1 MSAMRAPDAI
11 IALDAVSKRYGGK
24 AVLHEVSL
32 SVERGEC
39 LALVGHNGAGKTTL
53 FKLMLG
59 LTRPSAGRIL
69 IEGEDPAGR
78 AAVARRAAIGVLPES
93 VAFHNAMTGR
103 EVLAFYARLK
113 GQSTSIC
120 DGLLARFGLAEAAKQ
135 RVGTYSKGMR
145 QRLGLAQAVMGTPRL
160 LLFDEPTSGLD
171 PAFRQSFY
179 ELLSRQRDAGTTA
192 IISSHALTEI
202 EARAD
207 RVAIM
212 NHGRLVACGSL
223 EALRDGA
230 KLRTRLRVTVKP
242 GESGRL
248 AEGLGAFAGIERIND
263 RTLDLTCP
271 TRDKMDL
278 LRRITALGPAVED
291 IDVHPPTLEEIY
303 QTFATGEGL

>member
-1 MSAMRAPDAI
+1 MRAPDAMV
-11 IALDAVSKRYGGK
+11 ALDAVSKRYGGK

-53 FKLMLG
+53 IKLMLG

-93 VAFHNAMTGR
+93 VAFHNAMTGW

-113 GQSTSIC
+113 GQSTAVC
-120 DGLLARFGLAEAAKQ
+120 DGLLADFGLAEAAKQ

-145 QRLGLAQAVMGTPRL
+145 QRLGLAQAVMGAPRL

-171 PAFRQSFY
+171 PAFRRSFY
-179 ELLSRQRDAGTTA
+179 ELLSRQRDLGTTA

-212 NHGRLVACGSL
+212 NRGRLVACGSL
-223 EALRDGA
+223 EGLRDAAG
-230 KLRTRLRVTVKP
+230 LRTRLRVTVKP
-242 GESGRL
+242 GEAGRL
-248 AEGLGAFAGIERIND
+248 AEGLGALAEIERID
-263 RTLDLTCP
+263 GRTLELTCP
-271 TRDKMDL
+271 AGDKMDL

-291 IDVHPPTLEEIY
+291 LDLRPPTLEEIY
-303 QTFATGEGL
+303 QTFAMGEGS

>member
-1 MSAMRAPDAI
+1 MRAPDAMV
-11 IALDAVSKRYGGK
+11 ALDAVSKRYGRK
-24 AVLHEVSL
+24 EVLHEVSL

-59 LTRPSAGRIL
+59 LTRASAGRIL

-113 GQSTSIC
+113 GQSPRVC
-120 DGLLARFGLAEAAKQ
+120 DELLARFGLAEAARQ

-145 QRLGLAQAVMGTPRL
+145 QRLGLAQAVIGAPRL

-223 EALRDGA
+223 EALRDAA
-230 KLRTRLRVTVKP
+230 KLRTRLRISVAS
-242 GESGRL
+242 GETGRL
-248 AEGLGAFAGIERIND
+248 AEGLGAFAEIERID
-263 RTLDLTCP
+263 EGTLELICP
-271 TRDKMDL
+271 AKDKMEL
-278 LRRITALGPAVED
+278 LRRITALGPSVED
-291 IDVHPPTLEEIY
+291 VDIRPPTLEEIY
-303 QTFATGEGL
+303 RTFATGEGS

>member
-1 MSAMRAPDAI
+1 MRAPDAM
-11 IALDAVSKRYGGK
+11 IALDAVSKRYGSK

-59 LTRPSAGRIL
+59 LTRASAGRIL
-69 IEGEDPAGR
+69 VEGEDPAGR
-78 AAVARRAAIGVLPES
+78 AAVARRAAIGVLPEN

-113 GQSTSIC
+113 GQSPSVC
-120 DGLLARFGLAEAAKQ
+120 DGLLARFGLAEAARQ

-145 QRLGLAQAVMGTPRL
+145 QRLGLAQAVMGAPRL

-212 NHGRLVACGSL
+212 NHGRLVACGGL
-223 EALRDGA
+223 EALRDVA
-230 KLRTRLRVTVKP
+230 ELRTRLRVTVTP
-242 GESGRL
+242 GEAGRL
-248 AEGLGAFAGIERIND
+248 AEGLGTFAEIEKVND
-263 RTLDLTCP
+263 RTLELTCP
-271 TRDKMDL
+271 AKDKMDL
-278 LRRITALGPAVED
+278 VRRIAALGPAVED
-291 IDVHPPTLEEIY
+291 IDIRPPTLEEIY
-303 QTFATGEGL
+303 RTFATGEGS